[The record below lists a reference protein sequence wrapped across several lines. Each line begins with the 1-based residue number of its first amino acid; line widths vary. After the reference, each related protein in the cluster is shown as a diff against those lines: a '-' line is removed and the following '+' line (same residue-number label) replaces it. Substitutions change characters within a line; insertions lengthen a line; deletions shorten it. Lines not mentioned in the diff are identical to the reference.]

1 MFLQKS
7 LPLLCLLGLTCA
19 ASVQDNLGP
28 PAIAWAGEPRVQELQ
43 PQTVTFSASKVT
55 LNEALR
61 ELQRQTGNGLKDLR
75 KNPENPVLSMKPG
88 EFWPT
93 LDAVCKQA
101 KIAFS
106 AYQPDGGIALVDTP
120 YRELK
125 THYGGIFRFAFRRI
139 TVSRDEETQAHHCHV
154 TLETAWEPRFK
165 ALYLNLDRATA
176 VFGRRSEILERESAR
191 PVSGG
196 CATEIELRMPAPD
209 RATAKVDSLKGTI
222 RVIGVPKML
231 EFALAKLTTDKIVEQ
246 EGVKVSLTYVNQK
259 SSKRWSLDV
268 LTVYPEGAIVGL
280 DSFQQ
285 TWRDGNRVWL
295 SWGTDPKTKRPYEL
309 EPSGQSPQDA
319 PVGTKIQYHFTPRG
333 ETPLPPLTADVTL
346 RHRTPNRVVA
356 FTVPFEFRDLPLP

>member
-1 MFLQKS
+1 MFLRKS

-19 ASVQDNLGP
+19 RSVQDNLGP
-28 PAIAWAGEPRVQELQ
+28 QAIAWAGEPRIHELQ
-43 PQTVTFSASKVT
+43 PQTVTFSANKLT
-55 LNEALR
+55 LDDALR

-75 KNPENPVLSMKPG
+75 KNPQNPVLSMKPG

-101 KIAFS
+101 KIGFS

-125 THYGGIFRFAFRRI
+125 THYSGIFRFAFRGI
-139 TVSRDEETQAHHCHV
+139 TLSRDEETQAHHCHV
-154 TLETAWEPRFK
+154 TLEAAWEPRFK
-165 ALYLNLDRATA
+165 ALYLNLERATA
-176 VFGRRSEILERESAR
+176 IYGKRSEILERESAR
-191 PVSGG
+191 PVSGA

-209 RATAKVDSLKGTI
+209 RATAKVDSLKGSI

-231 EFALAKLTTDKIVEQ
+231 EFALAKLKTDKIVEQ
-246 EGVKVSLTYVNQK
+246 EGVKVSLTFVNQK
-259 SSKRWSLDV
+259 SPKRWSVDV

-309 EPSGQSPQDA
+309 EPSGQSPLDA
-319 PVGTKIQYHFTPRG
+319 AVGTKIQYHFPPRG
-333 ETPLPPLTADVTL
+333 ETPLPPRNADVTL
-346 RHRTPNRVVA
+346 RYRTPNRVVA